1 VASYVQNNCNQG
13 YSFKCEC
20 GNCPVLRYYPFRTIL
35 RHDRFWRTWGPSNH
49 KKSRFSELIVQCFWP
64 NWENMRQFYMEQR
77 NKLIYNK
84 LWPHNIICW
93 VSPSSNVKIHVSLEM
108 SNQAMNT
115 GGIVA
120 FNKSKV
126 SIPESNFRQVNESDN
141 TKPGTTFPNPPEFDL
156 SLSSTLQ
163 VVFVA

>member
-1 VASYVQNNCNQG
+1 MFNGLCHNG
-13 YSFKCEC
+13 
-20 GNCPVLRYYPFRTIL
+20 PVLRYYPFRTI
-35 RHDRFWRTWGPSNH
+35 NMIV
-49 KKSRFSELIVQCFWP
+49 SEGFEGRPITRNPDSPNSYFNVFHQTGKILI
-64 NWENMRQFYMEQR
+64 RQFYMEQR
-77 NKLIYNK
+77 NKLIYSEC
-84 LWPHNIICW
+84 WPQNICW
-93 VSPSSNVKIHVSLEM
+93 VNPSSNVRIIDFSLEM

-126 SIPESNFRQVNESDN
+126 SIPESNFQHVNESDN
-141 TKPGTTFPNPPEFDL
+141 TKPGTTFPNPPQFDL

>member
-1 VASYVQNNCNQG
+1 MAFHVQNNCNQG

-20 GNCPVLRYYPFRTIL
+20 GNCPVLRYYPFHTI
-35 RHDRFWRTWGPSNH
+35 
-49 KKSRFSELIVQCFWP
+49 KMIVSEGFEGRPITRNPDSP
-64 NWENMRQFYMEQR
+64 NSYFNAFHQTGKIPIRQFCMEER
-77 NKLIYNK
+77 NYLIYIYSK
-84 LWPHNIICW
+84 CWPQNICW
-93 VSPSSNVKIHVSLEM
+93 VKPSSNVKIIDFSLEM

-115 GGIVA
+115 GGIVT

-126 SIPESNFRQVNESDN
+126 SIPESNFQQVNESYN

-163 VVFVA
+163 VVL